1 MCRVLILADLP
12 FPCARTSGQ
21 QGAGGRDAKR
31 LGGSGVVDGKVAAKS
46 SHPQASQTVLFKQ
59 AGRGGAG
66 GGTHFYS
73 TGGEGSGGAR
83 EGTHFA
89 HLLGTHTHTHMH
101 IHKCL
106 SKYTHTHTLTL
117 ILRSILK
124 LS

>member
-21 QGAGGRDAKR
+21 KGAGGRDAKR
-31 LGGSGVVDGKVAAKS
+31 LGGSGVVAGKVAAKS
-46 SHPQASQTVLFKQ
+46 SHPQATRTVLFKQ

-89 HLLGTHTHTHMH
+89 HLLSTHTHTHMH

-106 SKYTHTHTLTL
+106 SKYTHTQRH
-117 ILRSILK
+117 
-124 LS
+124 